1 MFIKDTKDFISTK
14 NLFEMK
20 GDDNRAQSFTQ
31 PTFPDIR
38 FKNRPINLF
47 SKSTEF
53 YAFFGL

>member
-20 GDDNRAQSFTQ
+20 GDDNRAQGFTQ

-38 FKNRPINLF
+38 FKN
-47 SKSTEF
+47 
-53 YAFFGL
+53 